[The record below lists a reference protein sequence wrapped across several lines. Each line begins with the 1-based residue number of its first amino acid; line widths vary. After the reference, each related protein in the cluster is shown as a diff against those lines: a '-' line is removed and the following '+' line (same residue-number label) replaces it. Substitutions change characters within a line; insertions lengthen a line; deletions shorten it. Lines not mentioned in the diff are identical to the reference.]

1 MFINTRLNL
10 RSNYFIFLYYN
21 EIVKQI
27 IHIIYF
33 GLWKSKIR
41 LSFINKRFFFLTQH
55 SILLSITKLNF
66 WTFSFRFDIETIR
79 YRSFII
85 EELVLSL
92 TSLDSTVHKQCQTV
106 HKQCQTV
113 HKHCQTVHKQWQT
126 VHKQCQTVHKQ
137 WQGCT
142 DHTNNLKGV
151 QYSNNVRDVHCTV
164 HKQCLGLWVFFDN
177 VCLCFW

>member
-1 MFINTRLNL
+1 MVFVCTLPADKKEGNICFLFINTCLNL

-33 GLWKSKIR
+33 GLWKSKIP
-41 LSFINKRFFFLTQH
+41 LSFIYTRFFFLTQR

-85 EELVLSL
+85 EELVLSF
-92 TSLDSTVHKQCQTV
+92 TSLAARNLSPNLTRRPLPCLLNQSFFYESDKYRNADLLLLIKAKYGCAKHLNVQKESFTNMRGGGGKQTC
-106 HKQCQTV
+106 
-113 HKHCQTVHKQWQT
+113 
-126 VHKQCQTVHKQ
+126 
-137 WQGCT
+137 
-142 DHTNNLKGV
+142 
-151 QYSNNVRDVHCTV
+151 
-164 HKQCLGLWVFFDN
+164 
-177 VCLCFW
+177 

>member
-1 MFINTRLNL
+1 MVFVCTLPADKKEGNICFLFINTCLNL
-10 RSNYFIFLYYN
+10 LSNYFIFLYYN

-41 LSFINKRFFFLTQH
+41 LSFINKIFFFLTQR

-66 WTFSFRFDIETIR
+66 WMFSFRFDIETIQ

-92 TSLDSTVHKQCQTV
+92 TSLVDDHED
-106 HKQCQTV
+106 
-113 HKHCQTVHKQWQT
+113 
-126 VHKQCQTVHKQ
+126 
-137 WQGCT
+137 CT
-142 DHTNNLKGV
+142 DEISISDVNSHKNFSCEYLYVPK
-151 QYSNNVRDVHCTV
+151 NV
-164 HKQCLGLWVFFDN
+164 LL
-177 VCLCFW
+177 